1 MKQTGGRKSRDTLPL
16 RGMFLLREMYA
27 KYTSTVTT
35 CKQVLAPN
43 IVYGPA
49 KPNQTPPNPTPPVFL
64 FGESPIMLQEPE
76 VSKDQVR
83 ALAEK
88 TPQCFPL
95 FFCAVVH
102 VQLR

>member
-1 MKQTGGRKSRDTLPL
+1 
-16 RGMFLLREMYA
+16 MFLLREMYA

-49 KPNQTPPNPTPPVFL
+49 KPNQTPPNPNPVFL

-76 VSKDQVR
+76 VLKDQVR

-88 TPQCFPL
+88 NPNVFHCF
-95 FFCAVVH
+95 
-102 VQLR
+102 LRSCTTTLRCKMCSD